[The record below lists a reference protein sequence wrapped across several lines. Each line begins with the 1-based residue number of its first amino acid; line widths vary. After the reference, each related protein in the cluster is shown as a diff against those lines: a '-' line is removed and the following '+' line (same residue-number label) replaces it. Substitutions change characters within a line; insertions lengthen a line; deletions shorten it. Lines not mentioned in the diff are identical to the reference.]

1 MDKVLA
7 RAIKA
12 VPNGA
17 AAANEIWKRLDKLA
31 EDDPAA
37 YKTFIDQQMEEASSN
52 DVGHSSSISQ
62 PGAILTAARIHP
74 HIVGSPRTIV
84 IALFACRTCIRPNA
98 ERSMRIGYKAHAETL
113 SIDFRVC

>member
-7 RAIKA
+7 RAIQA

-17 AAANEIWKRLDKLA
+17 EAANEIWKRLDKLA

-37 YKTFIDQQMEEASSN
+37 YKKFIDQQMEAGSN
-52 DVGHSSSISQ
+52 DVGHSSSVSE

-74 HIVGSPRTIV
+74 HTVGSPRTIV
-84 IALFACRTCIRPNA
+84 IALFACTTCIRPNA
-98 ERSMRIGYKAHAETL
+98 GRLGYKAHAETL